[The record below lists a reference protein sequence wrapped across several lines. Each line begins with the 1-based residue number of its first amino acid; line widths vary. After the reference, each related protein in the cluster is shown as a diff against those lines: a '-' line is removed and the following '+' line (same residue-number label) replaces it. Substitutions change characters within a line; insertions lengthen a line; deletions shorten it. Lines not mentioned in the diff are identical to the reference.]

1 MLAPVQRVSG
11 YLSHTTGIPV
21 VLVVVFLQKSVK
33 KWYIGMMEY
42 ICGVVGIFAAA
53 KFSTE

>member
-11 YLSHTTGIPV
+11 YLSHTTGIPI

-33 KWYIGMMEY
+33 KWYIGMMGY